1 MDKLTEKD
9 FINFIHKHNIRY
21 EKVFNKGTTDIMIY
35 LNEIDNLKF
44 EEFIS
49 PFKSKDLILTSNK
62 YGMFTIYFMRDICVF
77 LDVDM
82 FQIFEDAF

>member
-1 MDKLTEKD
+1 MCNITEQD
-9 FINFIHKHNIRY
+9 FIDFIHKYNIRY
-21 EKVFNKGTTDIMIY
+21 RKCFNKGTSDIMIY

-49 PFKSKDLILTSNK
+49 PYKSKDLIWTTTK
-62 YGMFTIYFMRDICVF
+62 EGIFIIYFMRDICVF
-77 LDVDM
+77 FDVDM